1 MPRTFNEEKARE
13 VVAAVERLKGSSSFR
28 NLLKEMARRGIVK
41 DNKTLRLYLNLLV
54 AGKVLSVRMH
64 DVGSVY
70 PQQIYSLR
78 SKRPIVWV
86 GPGILRK
93 HGLNWEIPLSDI
105 RQISSDFDGL
115 ARSQILESGLMA
127 ALEDCLA
134 YELHADAKE
143 NTVTTS
149 LVIAMI
155 STVKVDLPYLIRRAD
170 QIHVGR
176 TMRLLFKRLL
186 EIVSSNHTDF
196 DGSAFLIVR
205 NHFLRI
211 VRQYTQTGFWNVV
224 ENETGIGSLGFSI
237 AKSISESDVIGS
249 AAKQMGV
256 LG

>member
-134 YELHADAKE
+134 YELHGRQRKHRD
-143 NTVTTS
+143 
-149 LVIAMI
+149 
-155 STVKVDLPYLIRRAD
+155 DLPCHCHDIDGESRPTLPDSTGRPNPCGENHAPSFQTSTGNRLFESHRFRR
-170 QIHVGR
+170 
-176 TMRLLFKRLL
+176 KRISHCPQSFPKNSQTVHPNRFL
-186 EIVSSNHTDF
+186 ECC
-196 DGSAFLIVR
+196 
-205 NHFLRI
+205 
-211 VRQYTQTGFWNVV
+211 
-224 ENETGIGSLGFSI
+224 
-237 AKSISESDVIGS
+237 
-249 AAKQMGV
+249 
-256 LG
+256 